1 MLSNPTSAATR
12 RAALQPLGVGIGLRA
27 PHYAELLATDCR
39 VDWLEAHS
47 ENYFGAGGYDLHVL
61 TTLRERHPISLHG
74 VGLGLGSAR
83 GYADEHL
90 ARLAALVQRIDPV
103 LVSEHLCWCAGA
115 QAVFNELLPLP
126 LTHAA
131 LRLMCERVD
140 RLQQVLKR
148 RVLIE
153 NITRYVGFRQEDFD
167 EAGFLNAL
175 AAHSGCGILL
185 DLNNLYVNQC
195 NLGSPAAAIVDA
207 IDARHVG
214 EIHLAGH
221 RRVDG
226 VVLDDH
232 GAAVDDAV
240 WDLYTQALRRIGPV
254 PTLIEWDNDLP
265 ALATLQAQAA
275 RAKAHCERID
285 AHAVVA

>member
-1 MLSNPTSAATR
+1 VSTNSASAAPR
-12 RAALQPLGVGIGLRA
+12 HAAPQTLGVGIGLRA
-27 PHYAELLATDCR
+27 SHYAALSMPGCR

-47 ENYFGAGGYDLHVL
+47 ENYFGPGGYDLHVL
-61 TTLRERHPISLHG
+61 CALREHHPISLHG
-74 VGLGLGSAR
+74 VGLGLGSVH
-83 GYADEHL
+83 GYSEAHV
-90 ARLAALVQRIDPV
+90 ARLAALVRRIDPV
-103 LVSEHLCWCAGA
+103 LVSEHLSWGAGA
-115 QAVFNELLPLP
+115 HTTFNELLPLP

-131 LRLMCERVD
+131 LHLVGERVE
-140 RLQQVLKR
+140 RLQDALKR

-153 NITRYVGFRQEDFD
+153 NIAQYVRYRDEDYD
-167 EAGFLNAL
+167 EPAFLNAL
-175 AAHSGCGILL
+175 AARSGCGILL

-195 NLGSPAAAIVDA
+195 NLGTPAAAAVDA

-226 VVLDDH
+226 LAIDDH

-240 WDLYTQALRRIGPV
+240 WDLYAQALRRFGPV

-265 ALATLQAQAA
+265 PLDTLLAEAA
-275 RAKAHCERID
+275 RARLCIERIEAD
-285 AHAVVA
+285 AILA